1 MQIHARPHP
10 HTGPASAARGDLPIG
25 ERLPDWQPRPR
36 PARVVLTG
44 RYCRLEPLDA
54 QRHADA
60 LFAAYAQAADTARD
74 WTYLSVGPFA
84 DAGEFRTYIERISA
98 QNEPLHFAVVDLSSE
113 QPLGTLALMNQRPEH
128 GVVEVGFVVFSPT
141 LQRSRLATEAQALLM
156 RYVFDE
162 LGYRR
167 YEWKCD
173 SLHQRSRNA
182 ALRLGFHYEGTFRQA
197 IVYKK
202 RSRDTA
208 WLSIIDK
215 DWPRVSAALSEWLR
229 PENFDASG
237 EQVRRLKELHQR
249 QAARAAALEMQSN
262 PTQKW

>member
-1 MQIHARPHP
+1 MEAQPSFP
-10 HTGPASAARGDLPIG
+10 LPIG
-25 ERLPDWQPRPR
+25 EAMPDWQPRPR

-54 QRHADA
+54 QRHTNA
-60 LFAAYAQAADTARD
+60 LFAAYAQATDTTRD

-84 DAGEFRTYIERISA
+84 DAQGFRAYIERISA
-98 QNEPLHFAVVDLSSE
+98 QSDPLHFTVVDLSTE

-128 GVVEVGFVVFSPT
+128 GVVEVGFVVFSPA
-141 LQRSRLATEAQALLM
+141 LQRSRLATEAQFLLM

-197 IVYKK
+197 IVYKQ

-208 WLSIIDK
+208 WFAIIDK
-215 DWPRVSAALSEWLR
+215 DWPHVSAALSEWLH
-229 PENFDASG
+229 PENFAATG
-237 EQVRRLKELHQR
+237 EQVTRLKEIYQR
-249 QAARAAALEMQSN
+249 ACSSN
-262 PTQKW
+262 TATA

>member
-1 MQIHARPHP
+1 MHTRPNA
-10 HTGPASAARGDLPIG
+10 HTETQSPSPLPLG
-25 ERLPDWQPRPR
+25 EPLPDWQPRPR
-36 PARVVLTG
+36 PTRVTLTG

-54 QRHADA
+54 QRHTDA
-60 LFAAYAQAADTARD
+60 LFSAYAQAADTARD

-84 DAGEFRTYIERISA
+84 DAEAFRAYIERISA
-98 QNEPLHFAVVDLSSE
+98 QSDPLHFAVVDLSTE

-128 GVVEVGFVVFSPT
+128 GVVEVGFVVLWPA
-141 LQRSRLATEAQALLM
+141 LQRSRLATEAQFLLM

-182 ALRLGFHYEGTFRQA
+182 ALRLGFRYEGTFRQA
-197 IVYKK
+197 IVYKQ

-208 WLSIIDK
+208 WFSIIDK
-215 DWPRVSAALSEWLR
+215 DWPLVSAALSQWLS
-229 PENFDASG
+229 PNNFDANG
-237 EQVRRLKELHQR
+237 EQIRRLKEIHQR
-249 QAARAAALEMQSN
+249 LNGGVSLAE
-262 PTQKW
+262 